1 MCICSYLWY
10 LYLHIDW
17 IRRMLLFEMKSFV
30 AVHVVVRMSLSFF
43 QFVMFV
49 LEFGLIFPAPEMATE
64 TVTSNNR

>member
-1 MCICSYLWY
+1 
-10 LYLHIDW
+10 
-17 IRRMLLFEMKSFV
+17 MLLLDMKSFV
-30 AVHVVVRMSLSFF
+30 VVHVVVRMSLSFF